1 MFTEEILASRTRNMG
16 VSAIRE
22 ILKVVSQPGMVSLAG
37 GMPAPEAFPIDLIA
51 GLTMT
56 VLDKYDSRALQ
67 YGTTEGFMPLREEL
81 AKYVAGTG
89 VAATPDEINITSGS
103 QGLLDSLGKI
113 LIAQGDKIAVESPT
127 YLGALQAFAPY
138 GPDYLELE
146 TDSQGVVPEYLEKIL
161 TEQRVKFV
169 YLVPT
174 FQNPTGK
181 TIPVGRREKIA
192 AIIRKHDTLLVEDDP
207 YSALRYRGTALPPI
221 HKFAP
226 EHVLYTSTFS
236 KIFAPGLRIGY
247 YVGPK
252 FIAKWLV
259 LAKQGVDLHTSTFTQ
274 ALASEYL
281 AGGHIQAHL
290 PKIVNLYRPRQEA
303 MLDAMEEY
311 FPKAFNW
318 TRPEGGMFIWVEG
331 PPGMDLDPIYHQ
343 AVAEKVAFVPGKH
356 FFARA
361 GRGKET
367 MRLNYTMKDEKTIQG
382 AIRILGGILDRALG

>member
-1 MFTEEILASRTRNMG
+1 MG

-56 VLDKYDSRALQ
+56 VLDKYASRALQ